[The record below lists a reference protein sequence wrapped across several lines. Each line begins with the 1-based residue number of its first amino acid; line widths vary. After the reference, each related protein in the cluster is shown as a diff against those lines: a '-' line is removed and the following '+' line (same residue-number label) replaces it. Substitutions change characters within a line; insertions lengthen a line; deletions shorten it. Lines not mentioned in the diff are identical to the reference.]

1 MRRRPDNPATPSA
14 EARGL
19 QHARMAQRL
28 DGLRRVSV
36 LPLCLPS
43 FLSAAM
49 WTAAAGVGGW
59 RRAPGPWPS
68 MPYDVAVILT
78 LVSPVC
84 LAAAIVLTAI
94 SSKHGPFA
102 RVRGGWIL
110 IMAAAGCAGV
120 ALALLAG
127 HMPA

>member
-1 MRRRPDNPATPSA
+1 MSMRRRPDSPGTASA
-14 EARGL
+14 ETRVL

-28 DGLRRVSV
+28 DGLRKASV

-68 MPYDVAVILT
+68 MPYDVADI
-78 LVSPVC
+78 SP
-84 LAAAIVLTAI
+84 
-94 SSKHGPFA
+94 KHGPFA

>member
-1 MRRRPDNPATPSA
+1 MRRRPDNPATPSVDT
-14 EARGL
+14 RVL

-28 DGLRRVSV
+28 DGLRKAIVF
-36 LPLCLPS
+36 PLCLPS
-43 FLSAAM
+43 FVSAAM

-84 LAAAIVLTAI
+84 LAAAIVLSAI
-94 SSKHGPFA
+94 SSKHVPFA
-102 RVRGGWIL
+102 VVRGSWIL
-110 IMAAAGCAGV
+110 ILAAAGCAGA

-127 HMPA
+127 HLPA